1 MTQGTIESAGTQRKT
16 TLIITVVADEIQG
29 LHALAALEGAVTGRR
44 ADLEE
49 TAGKLLHAALQS
61 GLEEVRLGWSPSDE
75 DVSKRVAEVARPA
88 SALARFAQS
97 PRVRRYFISAL
108 AVALLVALWGGY
120 IDRWSWTGFETNDQL
135 WAWLHLLL
143 LPAVVGTVPLWF
155 RRSSKIARR
164 RRAAC
169 LLATAAI
176 ATFVVAAYMVPL
188 DWTGFPGNTLWNWF
202 GLLLLPVAVASARFL
217 PSVLRSLRSA
227 HRWGIG
233 TVALAWALTIV
244 GGYAWRWTWTGYE
257 GNTLWDWMQLLLMP
271 LIVPTILL
279 PTALK
284 WVSDK
289 GLNQSPAVLRA
300 RNTAR

>member
-1 MTQGTIESAGTQRKT
+1 MTQGTMERAGAQRKT

-29 LHALAALEGAVTGRR
+29 LHALAKLEGAVTGRR
-44 ADLEE
+44 ADVEE
-49 TAGKLLHAALQS
+49 TAGKLLHAALKT

-75 DVSKRVAEVARPA
+75 DISKRVAEAARPA
-88 SALARFAQS
+88 SGLARLART
-97 PRVRRYFISAL
+97 PRVRRYFVSAL
-108 AVALLVALWGGY
+108 AVALLIALWGGY
-120 IDRWSWTGFETNDQL
+120 IDRWNWTGFETNDQL

-155 RRSSKIARR
+155 RRAGTFTRR
-164 RRAAC
+164 RRVAG

-176 ATFVVAAYMVPL
+176 AIFVAVAYAVPL
-188 DWTGFPGNTLWNWF
+188 AWTGFAGNTLWNWF
-202 GLLLLPVAVASARFL
+202 GLLLLPVAVASVRFL
-217 PSVLRSLRSA
+217 PSVLRSLRTA

-233 TVALAWALTIV
+233 AVALAWALTIV

-271 LIVPTILL
+271 LIVPTIVL

-284 WVSDK
+284 WASDK
-289 GLNQSPAVLRA
+289 A
-300 RNTAR
+300 R